1 MIHLSIAP
9 QIWLQPWQM
18 MFLSLPFLAIGMLP
32 IVTDWI
38 KPDIYN
44 RSLDGYSRS
53 LCFVSYSSL
62 EENVLKN
69 KNNKAKIKRFF
80 FPEWWHKPVIPAHGM
95 LRQENQE
102 SEINWTTYQNLS
114 QELKWKQNPAT
125 PVNFLI
131 IKVGIKMIVS
141 FCEYFEDFLGG
152 RFSNFFK

>member
-32 IVTDWI
+32 IVTYWI
-38 KPDIYN
+38 KPGIYN

-62 EENVLKN
+62 EENFLKN

-80 FPEWWHKPVIPAHGM
+80 
-95 LRQENQE
+95 
-102 SEINWTTYQNLS
+102 S
-114 QELKWKQNPAT
+114 QSGDTSL
-125 PVNFLI
+125 
-131 IKVGIKMIVS
+131 
-141 FCEYFEDFLGG
+141 
-152 RFSNFFK
+152 